1 MGFLSLFTESATA
14 KDPVCGVSVQKEGAS
29 TGQFIGQTYY
39 FCSERCRER
48 FQALPTRFV
57 EMPIKLTDTSSSGG
71 ACC

>member
-1 MGFLSLFTESATA
+1 MFLHLFKNSKSV
-14 KDPVCGVSVQKEGAS
+14 KDHVCGTSVQKEGAS
-29 TGQFIGQTYY
+29 TVQFVGETYY